1 MSQEE
6 NRDHKKNFIQ
16 KILFI
21 EPEKKWWKEAFEWLI
36 TYAFSFFIATADS
49 LRDWNNFAT
58 HWSSFW
64 ESYGVLLI
72 ILPLILKLLYNYLR
86 DFRKSFD
93 DKLDNDII
101 SINKKTDDISSI
113 VDKYLN
119 KAKIVFESG
128 INEFDDNHLLALQR
142 ILCELNVKESNLI
155 AKDNQATLNIYAIDN
170 SDPRT
175 WWSDTM
181 TGYLALLANWK
192 SLDNKENRR
201 AVHRI
206 FVCQKN
212 ELLSPVFVKTI
223 SLHSLMGFKTYIIT
237 HQMYKRLFDE
247 ICSNNP
253 RMAFKEKEV
262 LIWTQSVKNGGKIIE
277 TPLEVSFKL
286 DKLGH
291 SKVWDYVKCYQSFW
305 EIGSDYNERSNFINK
320 TASKV
325 IYNFYGHEICSSNID
340 IWFEFIAKEKADDK
354 RIPDKK
360 LLWEELPISYIIL
373 IQELI
378 KKMECCKDANE
389 VKHINAELPFGIEIK
404 TLSCSVCS
412 KSKKNNCDHSINNGT
427 NFDFTS
433 ATDVREILKEYYNK
447 LN

>member
-1 MSQEE
+1 MGNEAKKIP
-6 NRDHKKNFIQ
+6 NKNFLQ

-21 EPEKKWWKEAFEWLI
+21 EPEKKWWKEIIEFGL
-36 TYAFSFFIATADS
+36 
-49 LRDWNNFAT
+49 
-58 HWSSFW
+58 
-64 ESYGVLLI
+64 SYGVLFFIVFIISAVENKSIETAWKAFLETYWLNILI
-72 ILPLILKLLYNYLR
+72 ISAPIKWAYNYLS

-142 ILCELNVKESNLI
+142 ILCDLNIKESNLI

-181 TGYLALLANWK
+181 TGYLALLSNWK
-192 SLDNKENRR
+192 SLDNKKNRR
-201 AVHRI
+201 TVHRI

-223 SLHSLMGFKTYIIT
+223 SLHSLMGFKTYVIT
-237 HQMYKRLFDE
+237 HLMYKKLFDD
-247 ICSNNP
+247 ICSNNLQ
-253 RMAFKEKEV
+253 MTFKEKEV
-262 LIWTQSVKNGGKIIE
+262 LIWTKSVKNGDKIIE
-277 TPLEVSFKL
+277 TPLDVSFKL

-305 EIGSDYNERSNFINK
+305 EIGSDYNERNNFINK
-320 TASKV
+320 TTSKV
-325 IYNFYGHEICSSNID
+325 IHNFYGHEICSSNID

-360 LLWEELPISYIIL
+360 LKWEELPISYILL

-412 KSKKNNCDHSINNGT
+412 KEKNCDHSINNGT

-433 ATDVREILKEYYNK
+433 ATDVREILREYYNK
-447 LN
+447 IN

>member
-1 MSQEE
+1 MSKEIKTGQ
-6 NRDHKKNFIQ
+6 NKNFLQ
-16 KILFI
+16 RILFI
-21 EPEKKWWKEAFEWLI
+21 EPEKSWWKEAFEWFI
-36 TYAFSFFIATADS
+36 TYAFFILIATIDG
-49 LRDWNNFAT
+49 LIDWKNFAT
-58 HWSSFW
+58 RWSDFW
-64 ESYGVLLI
+64 EAYGVLLI
-72 ILPLILKLLYNYLR
+72 VLPLILKLLYNYLK

-93 DKLDNDII
+93 NKLDNDII
-101 SINKKTDDISSI
+101 SINKKTDDISSM

-128 INEFDDNHLLALQR
+128 INEFDDNHLLALHR
-142 ILCELNVKESNLI
+142 ILSDLNLKEENLTKKRES
-155 AKDNQATLNIYAIDN
+155 ASLNIYAIDN

-181 TGYLALLANWK
+181 TGYLALLSNWK

-201 AVHRI
+201 TVHRI

-212 ELLSPVFVKTI
+212 ELLSPVFIKTV

-237 HQMYKRLFDE
+237 YQMFKKIFDE
-247 ICSNNP
+247 ISSKNP
-253 RMAFKEKEV
+253 QMTFKDKEV
-262 LIWTQSVKNGGKIIE
+262 LIWTKSIKHENSIKDEPIE
-277 TPLEVSFKL
+277 VCFKL

-305 EIGSDYNERSNFINK
+305 AIGSDYNERNELINK
-320 TASKV
+320 TTSKN
-325 IYNFYGHEICSSNID
+325 IENFYGDANSSTNID
-340 IWFEFIAKEKADDK
+340 IWFEFIAKEKSDDK
-354 RIPDKK
+354 RIPIKK
-360 LLWEELPISYIIL
+360 QKWEELPNSYILL

-404 TLSCSVCS
+404 TLSCSVCR
-412 KSKKNNCDHSINNGT
+412 KEMNCDHSINNGT

-433 ATDVREILKEYYNK
+433 ASDVRDILKEYYNK

>member
-1 MSQEE
+1 MGNEE
-6 NRDHKKNFIQ
+6 KKVPNKNFFQ

-21 EPEKKWWKEAFEWLI
+21 EPEKKWWKEAFEWFI
-36 TYAFSFFIATADS
+36 TYAFFILIATIDG
-49 LRDWNNFAT
+49 LIDWKNFAT
-58 HWSSFW
+58 RWSAFW
-64 ESYGVLLI
+64 EAYGVLLI
-72 ILPLILKLLYNYLR
+72 VLPLILKLLYNYLK

-93 DKLDNDII
+93 DKLDNDIV
-101 SINKKTDDISSI
+101 SINKKTDDISSM

-128 INEFDDNHLLALQR
+128 INEFDDNHLLALHR
-142 ILCELNVKESNLI
+142 ILSDLNLKEETLS
-155 AKDNQATLNIYAIDN
+155 KEGKKVSLNIYAIDN

-181 TGYLALLANWK
+181 TGYLALLSNWK

-201 AVHRI
+201 TVHRI

-223 SLHSLMGFKTYIIT
+223 SLHSLMGFKTYVIT
-237 HQMYKRLFDE
+237 HQMYRKLFDE
-247 ICSNNP
+247 ICKTNSNFV
-253 RMAFKEKEV
+253 FKDKEV
-262 LIWTQSVKNGGKIIE
+262 LIWTQSQTEGGVITESPIE
-277 TPLEVSFKL
+277 ISFKL

-305 EIGSDYNERSNFINK
+305 EIGSDYNERNDLIKK
-320 TASKV
+320 TASKDKP
-325 IYNFYGHEICSSNID
+325 NFYGHTINTSDID
-340 IWFEFIAKEKADDK
+340 IWFEFIAKEKTDDK

-360 LLWEELPISYIIL
+360 LKWEELPKSYIIL
-373 IQELI
+373 IHELI

-389 VKHINAELPFGIEIK
+389 VKHINSELPFGIEIK

-412 KSKKNNCDHSINNGT
+412 KEKNCVHSINNGT

-433 ATDVREILKEYYNK
+433 ASDVRDILKEYYNK